1 MQNILGDT
9 DVEEAIPA
17 LHWAKIR
24 RALKPFTYIS
34 GIDREIRFIHGAFY
48 QVYICVLLCLFVF
61 FQSDDD
67 DDDDD
72 NDDDDD
78 STTTTMI
85 WMVN

>member
-48 QVYICVLLCLFVF
+48 QVYICVCSFVYLYIF
-61 FQSDDD
+61 KVMMMMMMIMMM
-67 DDDDD
+67 
-72 NDDDDD
+72 
-78 STTTTMI
+78 TTTQQRQR
-85 WMVN
+85 